1 MQAERIS
8 LGEEVDYRYVSSA
21 LQATIEQWN
30 QAVSMVT
37 EKRPEELLKLLN
49 MNLREDDPE
58 THLNEICERLEKELC
73 PISLKPTSANFLL
86 LGLIPLIK
94 SILCGPNI
102 ENFHDIYIY
111 IIICIYTTIYMD
123 IYIYMYGYIYI
134 YMGIYI
140 YILTH

>member
-111 IIICIYTTIYMD
+111 YNMYIYNYIYGY
-123 IYIYMYGYIYI
+123 IYIYVWVYI